1 MKQMTGLFAGIAAGA
16 MLLAGMLPA
25 TAAEITIKHAQGE
38 TKLPEAPQKVITFD
52 ISSLDTLDA
61 LGVKVIGV
69 PTVKMQDY
77 LSKYAA
83 DDYIK
88 VGTLFEPDYEA
99 VNAAQPD
106 LIIVAGRSAAK
117 YPELA
122 KIAPTIDMTADAKDF
137 VKSSEDNVRTLAKI
151 FSKDK
156 EAEAAIE
163 KLNAK
168 KDELKALTAKAGTGL
183 LVLTTGGK
191 MSAYGPGSRFGVLY
205 DDLGVKPAADDIK
218 PGGHGQ
224 PISFE
229 YILEKNPDWL
239 FVIDRDAAIGR
250 EGVAAEKFLDN
261 AVVGQT
267 NAWKNKQVV
276 YLDGSAWYLN
286 ASGLTSMEKIVDQLI
301 AGLKK

>member
-1 MKQMTGLFAGIAAGA
+1 MKRMTGLFASIAAGA
-16 MLLAGMLPA
+16 ILFAGAALAGEV
-25 TAAEITIKHAQGE
+25 TVKHAQGE
-38 TKLPEAPQKVITFD
+38 TKLPDVPQKVITFD
-52 ISSLDTLDA
+52 LSSLDTLDT
-61 LGVKVIGV
+61 LGVKVTGV
-69 PTVKMQDY
+69 PTIKMQDY

-106 LIIVAGRSAAK
+106 LIIVGGRSAAK
-117 YPELA
+117 YAELA
-122 KIAPTIDMTADAKDF
+122 KIAPTIDLTADAANF
-137 VKSSEDNVRTLAKI
+137 VKSSEDNIRTLANI
-151 FSKDK
+151 FGKDK
-156 EAEAAIE
+156 EAEEALT

-168 KDELKALTAKAGTGL
+168 KDELKALTAKSGTGL
-183 LVLTTGGK
+183 LILTTGGK

-205 DDLGVKPAADDIK
+205 GEFGVKPAADDIK

-239 FVIDRDAAIGR
+239 YVIDRDAAIGR

-261 AVVGQT
+261 AVIAQT
-267 NAWKNKQVV
+267 NAWKNKQVI

>member
-1 MKQMTGLFAGIAAGA
+1 MKRMTGLFASIAAGA
-16 MLLAGMLPA
+16 LLFAGAALAGEV
-25 TAAEITIKHAQGE
+25 TVKHAQGE
-38 TKLPEAPQKVITFD
+38 TKLPDVPQKVITFD
-52 ISSLDTLDA
+52 LSSLDTLDA
-61 LGVKVIGV
+61 LGVKVSGV
-69 PTVKMQDY
+69 PTIKLQDY

-106 LIIVAGRSAAK
+106 LILVGGRSAAK
-117 YPELA
+117 YEELA
-122 KIAPTIDMTADAKDF
+122 KIAPTIDLTADAANF
-137 VKSSEDNVRTLAKI
+137 VKSSEDNIRTLANI
-151 FSKDK
+151 FGKDK
-156 EAEAAIE
+156 EAEEALT

-168 KDELKALTAKAGTGL
+168 KDELKALTAKSGTGL

-191 MSAYGPGSRFGVLY
+191 ISAYGPGSRFGVLY
-205 DDLGVKPAADDIK
+205 DEFGVKPAADDIK

-224 PISFE
+224 PVSFE

-239 FVIDRDAAIGR
+239 YVIDRDAAIGR

-261 AVVGQT
+261 AVVAQT
-267 NAWKNKQVV
+267 NAWKNKQVI

-286 ASGLTSMEKIVDQLI
+286 ASGLTSMGKIVDQLI

>member
-1 MKQMTGLFAGIAAGA
+1 MKRMTGLFASIAAGA
-16 MLLAGMLPA
+16 ILFAGAALAGEV
-25 TAAEITIKHAQGE
+25 TVKHAQGE
-38 TKLPEAPQKVITFD
+38 TKLPDVPQKVITFD
-52 ISSLDTLDA
+52 LSSLDTLDT
-61 LGVKVIGV
+61 LGVKVAGV
-69 PTVKMQDY
+69 PTIKMQDY

-106 LIIVAGRSAAK
+106 LIIVGGRSAAK
-117 YPELA
+117 YAELA
-122 KIAPTIDMTADAKDF
+122 KIAPTIDLTADAANF
-137 VKSSEDNVRTLAKI
+137 VKSSEDNIRTLANI
-151 FSKDK
+151 FGKDK
-156 EAEAAIE
+156 EAEDALT

-168 KDELKALTAKAGTGL
+168 KDELKTLTAKSGTGL
-183 LVLTTGGK
+183 LILTTGGK

-205 DDLGVKPAADDIK
+205 GEFGVKPAADDIK

-239 FVIDRDAAIGR
+239 YVIDRDAAIGR

-261 AVVGQT
+261 AVIAQT
-267 NAWKNKQVV
+267 NAWKNKQVI

>member
-1 MKQMTGLFAGIAAGA
+1 MKRMTGLFASIAAGA
-16 MLLAGMLPA
+16 ILFAGAALAGEV
-25 TAAEITIKHAQGE
+25 TVKHAQGE
-38 TKLPEAPQKVITFD
+38 TKLPDVPQKVITFD
-52 ISSLDTLDA
+52 LSSLDTLDT
-61 LGVKVIGV
+61 LGVKVTGV
-69 PTVKMQDY
+69 PAIKMQDY

-106 LIIVAGRSAAK
+106 LIIVGGRSAAK
-117 YPELA
+117 YAELA
-122 KIAPTIDMTADAKDF
+122 KIAPTIDLTADAANF
-137 VKSSEDNVRTLAKI
+137 VKSSEDNIRTLANI
-151 FSKDK
+151 FGKDK
-156 EAEAAIE
+156 EAEDALT

-168 KDELKALTAKAGTGL
+168 KDELKTLTAKSGTGL
-183 LVLTTGGK
+183 LILTTGGK

-205 DDLGVKPAADDIK
+205 GEFGVKPAADDIK

-239 FVIDRDAAIGR
+239 YVIDRDAAIGR

-261 AVVGQT
+261 AVIAQT
-267 NAWKNKQVV
+267 NAWKNKQVI

>member
-1 MKQMTGLFAGIAAGA
+1 MKRMTGLVASI
-16 MLLAGMLPA
+16 A
-25 TAAEITIKHAQGE
+25 TAAILFANAALAGEITVKHAQGE
-38 TKLPEAPQKVITFD
+38 TKLPDVPQKVITFD
-52 ISSLDTLDA
+52 LSSLDTLDT
-61 LGVKVIGV
+61 LGVKVLGV
-69 PTVKMQDY
+69 PTIKKQDY
-77 LSKYAA
+77 LTKYDG
-83 DDYIK
+83 DDYIR

-99 VNAAQPD
+99 VNAAEPD

-122 KIAPTIDMTADAKDF
+122 KIAPTIDLTADAKDF
-137 VKSSEDNVRTLAKI
+137 INSSEENVRKLAAI

-156 EAEAAIE
+156 EAEVALAR
-163 KLNAK
+163 LNAK
-168 KDELKALTAKAGTGL
+168 KDKLKGLTANAGTGL

-191 MSAYGPGSRFGVLY
+191 ISAYGPGSRFGVLY
-205 DDLGVKPAADDIK
+205 DEMGVKPAADDIK

-239 FVIDRDAAIGR
+239 YVIDRDAAIGR

-267 NAWKNKQVV
+267 DAWKNKQVI

-301 AGLKK
+301 DGLKK

>member
-1 MKQMTGLFAGIAAGA
+1 MKRMTGLFASITAGA
-16 MLLAGMLPA
+16 LMFAGAALAGEV
-25 TAAEITIKHAQGE
+25 TVKHAQGE
-38 TKLPEAPQKVITFD
+38 TKLPDVPQKVITFD
-52 ISSLDTLDA
+52 LSSLDTLDA
-61 LGVKVIGV
+61 LGVKVLGV
-69 PTVKMQDY
+69 PTIKKQDY
-77 LSKYAA
+77 LTKYDA
-83 DDYIK
+83 DEYIK
-88 VGTLFEPDYEA
+88 IGTLFEPDYEA

-106 LIIVAGRSAAK
+106 LIIVGGRSAAK
-117 YPELA
+117 YAELA
-122 KIAPTIDMTADAKDF
+122 KIAPTIDLTANAANF
-137 VKSSEDNVRTLAKI
+137 VKSSEDNVRTLANI
-151 FSKDK
+151 FGKDK
-156 EAEAAIE
+156 EAEDALT

-191 MSAYGPGSRFGVLY
+191 ISAYGPGSRFGVLY

-239 FVIDRDAAIGR
+239 YVIDRDAAIGR

-261 AVVGQT
+261 AVVAQT
-267 NAWKNKQVV
+267 NVWKNKQVI

-286 ASGLTSMEKIVDQLI
+286 ASGLTSMGKIVDELI

>member
-1 MKQMTGLFAGIAAGA
+1 MKRMTGLFASIAAGA
-16 MLLAGMLPA
+16 ILFAGAALAGEV
-25 TAAEITIKHAQGE
+25 TVKHAQGE
-38 TKLPEAPQKVITFD
+38 TKLPDVPQKVITFD
-52 ISSLDTLDA
+52 LSSLDTLDT
-61 LGVKVIGV
+61 LGVKVTGV
-69 PTVKMQDY
+69 PTIKMQDY

-106 LIIVAGRSAAK
+106 LIIVGGRSAAK
-117 YPELA
+117 YAELA
-122 KIAPTIDMTADAKDF
+122 KIAPTIDLTADAANF
-137 VKSSEDNVRTLAKI
+137 VKSSEDNIRTLANI
-151 FSKDK
+151 FGKDK
-156 EAEAAIE
+156 EAEDALT

-168 KDELKALTAKAGTGL
+168 KDELKTLTAKSGTGL
-183 LVLTTGGK
+183 LILTTGGK

-205 DDLGVKPAADDIK
+205 GEFGVKPAADDIK

-239 FVIDRDAAIGR
+239 YVIDRDAAIGR

-261 AVVGQT
+261 AVIAQT
-267 NAWKNKQVV
+267 NAWKNKQVI

>member
-1 MKQMTGLFAGIAAGA
+1 MTGLFASIAAGA
-16 MLLAGMLPA
+16 ILFAGAALAGEV
-25 TAAEITIKHAQGE
+25 TVKHAQGE
-38 TKLPEAPQKVITFD
+38 TKLPDVPQKVITFD
-52 ISSLDTLDA
+52 LSSLDTLDA
-61 LGVKVIGV
+61 LGVKVLGV
-69 PTVKMQDY
+69 PTIKKQDY
-77 LSKYAA
+77 LTKYDA
-83 DDYIK
+83 DEYIK
-88 VGTLFEPDYEA
+88 IGTLFEPDYEA

-106 LIIVAGRSAAK
+106 LIIVGGRSAAK
-117 YPELA
+117 FAELA
-122 KIAPTIDMTADAKDF
+122 KIAPTIDLTADAKNF
-137 VKSSEDNVRTLAKI
+137 VKSSEDNVRTLANI
-151 FSKDK
+151 FGKDK
-156 EAEAAIE
+156 EASAALT

-168 KDELKALTAKAGTGL
+168 KDELKALAEKSGTGL

-191 MSAYGPGSRFGVLY
+191 ISAYGPGSRFGVLY

-239 FVIDRDAAIGR
+239 YVIDRDAAIGR

-276 YLDGSAWYLN
+276 YLDGAAWYLN

-301 AGLKK
+301 AGIKK

>member
-1 MKQMTGLFAGIAAGA
+1 MKRMTGLFASIADGAILFAGA
-16 MLLAGMLPA
+16 ALAGEV
-25 TAAEITIKHAQGE
+25 TVKHAQGE
-38 TKLPEAPQKVITFD
+38 TKLPDVPQKVITFD
-52 ISSLDTLDA
+52 LSSLDTLDT
-61 LGVKVIGV
+61 LGVKVTGV
-69 PTVKMQDY
+69 PTIKMQDY

-106 LIIVAGRSAAK
+106 LIIVGGRSAAK
-117 YPELA
+117 YAELA
-122 KIAPTIDMTADAKDF
+122 KIAPTIDLTADAANF
-137 VKSSEDNVRTLAKI
+137 VKSSEDNIRTLANI
-151 FSKDK
+151 FGKDK
-156 EAEAAIE
+156 EAEDALT

-168 KDELKALTAKAGTGL
+168 KDELKTLTAKSGTGL
-183 LVLTTGGK
+183 LILTTGGK

-205 DDLGVKPAADDIK
+205 GEFGVKPAADDIK

-239 FVIDRDAAIGR
+239 YVIDRDAAIGR

-261 AVVGQT
+261 AVIAQT
-267 NAWKNKQVV
+267 NAWKNKQVI

-301 AGLKK
+301 ADLKK

>member
-1 MKQMTGLFAGIAAGA
+1 MKRMTGLFASIAAGA
-16 MLLAGMLPA
+16 ILFAGAALAGEV
-25 TAAEITIKHAQGE
+25 TVKHAQGE
-38 TKLPEAPQKVITFD
+38 TKLPDVPQKVITFD
-52 ISSLDTLDA
+52 LSSLDTLDT
-61 LGVKVIGV
+61 LGVKVTGV
-69 PTVKMQDY
+69 PTIKMQDY

-106 LIIVAGRSAAK
+106 LIIVGGRSAAK
-117 YPELA
+117 YAELA
-122 KIAPTIDMTADAKDF
+122 KIAPTIDLTADAANF
-137 VKSSEDNVRTLAKI
+137 VKSSEDNIRTLANI
-151 FSKDK
+151 FGKDK
-156 EAEAAIE
+156 EAEDALI

-168 KDELKALTAKAGTGL
+168 KDELKTLTAKSGTGL
-183 LVLTTGGK
+183 LILTTGGK

-205 DDLGVKPAADDIK
+205 GEFGVKPAADDIK

-239 FVIDRDAAIGR
+239 YVIDRDAAIGR

-261 AVVGQT
+261 AVIAQT
-267 NAWKNKQVV
+267 NAWKNKQVI

>member
-1 MKQMTGLFAGIAAGA
+1 MKRMTGLFASIAAGA
-16 MLLAGMLPA
+16 ILFAGAALAGEV
-25 TAAEITIKHAQGE
+25 TVKHAQGE
-38 TKLPEAPQKVITFD
+38 TKLPDVPQKVITFD
-52 ISSLDTLDA
+52 LSSLDTLDT
-61 LGVKVIGV
+61 LGVKVTGV
-69 PTVKMQDY
+69 PTIKMQDY

-106 LIIVAGRSAAK
+106 LIIVGGRSAAQ
-117 YPELA
+117 YAELA
-122 KIAPTIDMTADAKDF
+122 KIAPTIDLTADAANF
-137 VKSSEDNVRTLAKI
+137 VKSSEDNIRTLANI
-151 FSKDK
+151 FGKDK
-156 EAEAAIE
+156 EAEEALT

-168 KDELKALTAKAGTGL
+168 KDELKALTAKSGTGL
-183 LVLTTGGK
+183 LILTTGGK

-205 DDLGVKPAADDIK
+205 GEFGVKPAADDIK

-239 FVIDRDAAIGR
+239 YVIDRDAAIGR

-261 AVVGQT
+261 AVIAQT
-267 NAWKNKQVV
+267 NAWKNKQVI

-301 AGLKK
+301 TGLKK

>member
-1 MKQMTGLFAGIAAGA
+1 MKRMTGLFASIAAGA
-16 MLLAGMLPA
+16 FLFAGAALAGEV
-25 TAAEITIKHAQGE
+25 TVKHAQGE
-38 TKLPEAPQKVITFD
+38 TKLPDVPQKVITFD
-52 ISSLDTLDA
+52 LSSLDTLDA
-61 LGVKVIGV
+61 LRVKVAGV
-69 PTVKMQDY
+69 PTIKMPDY

-83 DDYIK
+83 DDYAKI
-88 VGTLFEPDYEA
+88 GTLFEPDYEA

-106 LIIVAGRSAAK
+106 LIIVGGRSAAK
-117 YPELA
+117 YAELA
-122 KIAPTIDMTADAKDF
+122 KIAPTIDLTADAANF
-137 VKSSEDNVRTLAKI
+137 VKSSEDNVRTLANL
-151 FSKDK
+151 FGKDK
-156 EAEAAIE
+156 EAEAALT

-168 KDELKALTAKAGTGL
+168 KDELKALAAKSGTGL

-191 MSAYGPGSRFGVLY
+191 ISAYGPGSRFGVIY
-205 DDLGVKPAADDIK
+205 DDFGVKPAAADIK

-261 AVVGQT
+261 AVVAQT
-267 NAWKNKQVV
+267 NAWKNKQVI
-276 YLDGSAWYLN
+276 YLDGAAWYLN

>member
-1 MKQMTGLFAGIAAGA
+1 MKRMTGLFASITAGA
-16 MLLAGMLPA
+16 LMFAGAALAGEV
-25 TAAEITIKHAQGE
+25 TVKHAQGE
-38 TKLPEAPQKVITFD
+38 TKLPDVPQKVITFD
-52 ISSLDTLDA
+52 LSSLDTLDA
-61 LGVKVIGV
+61 LGVKVLGV
-69 PTVKMQDY
+69 PTIKKQDY
-77 LSKYAA
+77 LTKYDA
-83 DDYIK
+83 DEYIK
-88 VGTLFEPDYEA
+88 IGTLFEPDYEA

-106 LIIVAGRSAAK
+106 LIIVGGRSAAK
-117 YPELA
+117 YAELA
-122 KIAPTIDMTADAKDF
+122 KIAPTIDLTANAANF
-137 VKSSEDNVRTLAKI
+137 VKSSEDNVRTLANI
-151 FSKDK
+151 FGKDK
-156 EAEAAIE
+156 EAEDALT

-191 MSAYGPGSRFGVLY
+191 ISAYGPGSRFGVLY

-239 FVIDRDAAIGR
+239 YVIDRDAAIGR

-261 AVVGQT
+261 AVVAQT
-267 NAWKNKQVV
+267 NAWKNKQVI

-286 ASGLTSMEKIVDQLI
+286 ASGLTSMGKIVDELI

>member
-1 MKQMTGLFAGIAAGA
+1 MTGLFASIAAGA
-16 MLLAGMLPA
+16 ILFAGAALAGEV
-25 TAAEITIKHAQGE
+25 TVKHAQGE
-38 TKLPEAPQKVITFD
+38 TKLPDVPQKVITFD
-52 ISSLDTLDA
+52 LSSLDTLDT
-61 LGVKVIGV
+61 LGVKVTGV
-69 PTVKMQDY
+69 PTIKMQDY

-106 LIIVAGRSAAK
+106 LIIVGGRSAAK
-117 YPELA
+117 YAELA
-122 KIAPTIDMTADAKDF
+122 KIAPTIDLTADAANF
-137 VKSSEDNVRTLAKI
+137 VKSSEDNIRTLANI
-151 FSKDK
+151 FGKDK
-156 EAEAAIE
+156 EAEDALT

-168 KDELKALTAKAGTGL
+168 KDELKTLTAKSGTGL
-183 LVLTTGGK
+183 LILTTGGK

-205 DDLGVKPAADDIK
+205 GEFGVKPAADDIK

-239 FVIDRDAAIGR
+239 YVIDRDAAIGR

-261 AVVGQT
+261 AVIAQT
-267 NAWKNKQVV
+267 NAWKNKQVI

>member
-1 MKQMTGLFAGIAAGA
+1 MTGLFASIAAGA
-16 MLLAGMLPA
+16 ILFAGAALAGEV
-25 TAAEITIKHAQGE
+25 TVKHAQGE
-38 TKLPEAPQKVITFD
+38 TKLPDVPQKVITFD
-52 ISSLDTLDA
+52 LSSLDTLDT
-61 LGVKVIGV
+61 LGVKVTGV
-69 PTVKMQDY
+69 PAIKMQDY

-106 LIIVAGRSAAK
+106 LIIVGGRSAAK
-117 YPELA
+117 YAELA
-122 KIAPTIDMTADAKDF
+122 KIAPTIDLTADAANF
-137 VKSSEDNVRTLAKI
+137 VKSSEDNIRTLANI
-151 FSKDK
+151 FGKDK
-156 EAEAAIE
+156 EAEDALT

-168 KDELKALTAKAGTGL
+168 KDELKTLTAKSGTGL
-183 LVLTTGGK
+183 LILTTGGK

-205 DDLGVKPAADDIK
+205 GEFGVKPAADDIK

-239 FVIDRDAAIGR
+239 YVIDRDAAIGR

-261 AVVGQT
+261 AVIAQT
-267 NAWKNKQVV
+267 NAWKNKQVI

>member
-1 MKQMTGLFAGIAAGA
+1 MKRMTGLFASIAAGA
-16 MLLAGMLPA
+16 LLFAGAALAG
-25 TAAEITIKHAQGE
+25 EVTIKHAQGE
-38 TKLPEAPQKVITFD
+38 TKLPDVPQKVITFD
-52 ISSLDTLDA
+52 LSSLDTLDA
-61 LGVKVIGV
+61 LGVKVSGV
-69 PTVKMQDY
+69 PTIKLQDY

-106 LIIVAGRSAAK
+106 LIIVGGRSAAK
-117 YPELA
+117 YAELA
-122 KIAPTIDMTADAKDF
+122 KIAPTIDLTADAANF
-137 VKSSEDNVRTLAKI
+137 VKSSEDNIRTLANI
-151 FSKDK
+151 FGKDK
-156 EAEAAIE
+156 EAEEALT
-163 KLNAK
+163 KVNAK
-168 KDELKALTAKAGTGL
+168 KDELKALTAKSGTGL

-191 MSAYGPGSRFGVLY
+191 ISAYGPGSRFGVLY
-205 DDLGVKPAADDIK
+205 DEFGVKPAADDIK

-224 PISFE
+224 PVSFE

-239 FVIDRDAAIGR
+239 YVIDRDAAIGR

-261 AVVGQT
+261 AVVAQT
-267 NAWKNKQVV
+267 NAWKNKQVI

-286 ASGLTSMEKIVDQLI
+286 ASGLTSMGKIVDQLI

>member
-1 MKQMTGLFAGIAAGA
+1 MKRMTGLFASIAAGA
-16 MLLAGMLPA
+16 ILFAGAALAGEV
-25 TAAEITIKHAQGE
+25 TVKHAQGE
-38 TKLPEAPQKVITFD
+38 TKLPDVPQKVITFD
-52 ISSLDTLDA
+52 LSSLDTLDT
-61 LGVKVIGV
+61 LGVKVTGV
-69 PTVKMQDY
+69 PTIKMQDY

-106 LIIVAGRSAAK
+106 LIIVGGRSAAK
-117 YPELA
+117 YAELA
-122 KIAPTIDMTADAKDF
+122 KIAPTIDLTADAANF
-137 VKSSEDNVRTLAKI
+137 VKSSEDNIRTLANI
-151 FSKDK
+151 FGKDK
-156 EAEAAIE
+156 EAEDALT

-168 KDELKALTAKAGTGL
+168 KDELKTLTAKSGTGL
-183 LVLTTGGK
+183 LILTTGGK

-205 DDLGVKPAADDIK
+205 GEFGVKPAADDIK

-239 FVIDRDAAIGR
+239 YVIDRDAAIGR

-261 AVVGQT
+261 AVIAQT
-267 NAWKNKQVV
+267 NAWKNKQVI
-276 YLDGSAWYLN
+276 YLDDSAWYLN

>member
-1 MKQMTGLFAGIAAGA
+1 MKRMTGLFASIAAGA
-16 MLLAGMLPA
+16 LMFAGAALAGEV
-25 TAAEITIKHAQGE
+25 TVKHAQGE
-38 TKLPEAPQKVITFD
+38 TKLPDVPQKVITFD
-52 ISSLDTLDA
+52 LSSLDTLDT
-61 LGVKVIGV
+61 LGVKVTGV
-69 PTVKMQDY
+69 PTIKMQDY

-106 LIIVAGRSAAK
+106 LIIVGGRSAAK
-117 YPELA
+117 YAELA
-122 KIAPTIDMTADAKDF
+122 KIAPTIDLTADAANF
-137 VKSSEDNVRTLAKI
+137 VKSSEDNIRTLANI
-151 FSKDK
+151 FGKDK
-156 EAEAAIE
+156 EAEDALT

-168 KDELKALTAKAGTGL
+168 KDELKTLTAKSGTGL
-183 LVLTTGGK
+183 LILTTGGK

-205 DDLGVKPAADDIK
+205 GEFGVKPAADDIK

-239 FVIDRDAAIGR
+239 YVIDRDAAIGR

-261 AVVGQT
+261 AVIAQT
-267 NAWKNKQVV
+267 NAWKNKQVI

>member
-1 MKQMTGLFAGIAAGA
+1 MKRMTGLFASIAAGA
-16 MLLAGMLPA
+16 ILFAGAALAGEV
-25 TAAEITIKHAQGE
+25 TVKHAQGE
-38 TKLPEAPQKVITFD
+38 TKLPDVPQKVITFD
-52 ISSLDTLDA
+52 LSSLDTLDA
-61 LGVKVIGV
+61 LGVKVLGV
-69 PTVKMQDY
+69 PTIKKQDY
-77 LSKYAA
+77 LTKYDA
-83 DDYIK
+83 DEYIK
-88 VGTLFEPDYEA
+88 IGTLFEPDYEA

-106 LIIVAGRSAAK
+106 LIIVGGRSAAK
-117 YPELA
+117 FAELA
-122 KIAPTIDMTADAKDF
+122 KIAPTIDLTADAKNF
-137 VKSSEDNVRTLAKI
+137 VKSSEDNVRTLANI
-151 FSKDK
+151 FGKDK
-156 EAEAAIE
+156 EASAALT

-168 KDELKALTAKAGTGL
+168 KDELKALAEKSGTGL

-191 MSAYGPGSRFGVLY
+191 ISAYGPGSRFGVLY

-239 FVIDRDAAIGR
+239 YVIDRDAAIGR

-276 YLDGSAWYLN
+276 YLDGAAWYLN

-301 AGLKK
+301 AGIKK

>member
-1 MKQMTGLFAGIAAGA
+1 MKRMTGLFASIAAGA
-16 MLLAGMLPA
+16 ILFAGAALAGEV
-25 TAAEITIKHAQGE
+25 TVKHAQGE
-38 TKLPEAPQKVITFD
+38 TKLPDVPQKVITFD
-52 ISSLDTLDA
+52 LSSLDTLDA
-61 LGVKVIGV
+61 LGVKVSGV
-69 PTVKMQDY
+69 PTIKMQDY

-83 DDYIK
+83 DDYTK

-106 LIIVAGRSAAK
+106 LIIVGGRSAAK
-117 YPELA
+117 YAELA
-122 KIAPTIDMTADAKDF
+122 KIAPTIDLTADAANF
-137 VKSSEDNVRTLAKI
+137 VKSSEDNIRTLANI
-151 FSKDK
+151 FGKDK
-156 EAEAAIE
+156 EAEEALT

-168 KDELKALTAKAGTGL
+168 KDALKVLTAKSGTGL

-191 MSAYGPGSRFGVLY
+191 ISAYGPGSRFGVLY
-205 DDLGVKPAADDIK
+205 DEFGVKPAADDIK

-239 FVIDRDAAIGR
+239 YVIDRDAAIGR

-261 AVVGQT
+261 AVVAQT
-267 NAWKNKQVV
+267 NAWKNKQVI

-301 AGLKK
+301 GGLKK

>member
-1 MKQMTGLFAGIAAGA
+1 MKRMTGLFASIAAGA
-16 MLLAGMLPA
+16 LMFAGAALAGEV
-25 TAAEITIKHAQGE
+25 TVKHAQGE
-38 TKLPEAPQKVITFD
+38 TKLPDVPQKVITFD
-52 ISSLDTLDA
+52 LSSLDTLDA
-61 LGVKVIGV
+61 LGVKVLGV
-69 PTVKMQDY
+69 PTIKKQDY
-77 LSKYAA
+77 LTKYDA
-83 DDYIK
+83 DEYIK
-88 VGTLFEPDYEA
+88 IGTLFEPDYEA

-106 LIIVAGRSAAK
+106 LIIVGGRSAAK
-117 YPELA
+117 YAELA
-122 KIAPTIDMTADAKDF
+122 KIAPTIDLTANAANF
-137 VKSSEDNVRTLAKI
+137 VKSSEDNVRTLANI
-151 FSKDK
+151 FGKDK
-156 EAEAAIE
+156 EAEDALT

-191 MSAYGPGSRFGVLY
+191 ISAYGPGSRFGVLY

-239 FVIDRDAAIGR
+239 YVIDRDAAIGR

-261 AVVGQT
+261 AVVAQT
-267 NAWKNKQVV
+267 NAWKNKQVI

-286 ASGLTSMEKIVDQLI
+286 ASGLTSMGKIVDELI

>member
-1 MKQMTGLFAGIAAGA
+1 MKRMTGLFASIAAGA
-16 MLLAGMLPA
+16 ILFAGAALAGEV
-25 TAAEITIKHAQGE
+25 TVKHAQGE
-38 TKLPEAPQKVITFD
+38 TKLPDVPQKVITFD
-52 ISSLDTLDA
+52 LSSLDTLDT
-61 LGVKVIGV
+61 LGVKVTGV
-69 PTVKMQDY
+69 PTIKMQDY

-106 LIIVAGRSAAK
+106 LIIVGGRSAAK
-117 YPELA
+117 YAELA
-122 KIAPTIDMTADAKDF
+122 KIAPTIDLTADAANF
-137 VKSSEDNVRTLAKI
+137 VKSSEDNIRTLANI
-151 FSKDK
+151 FGKDK
-156 EAEAAIE
+156 EAEDALT

-168 KDELKALTAKAGTGL
+168 KDELKALTAKSGTGL
-183 LVLTTGGK
+183 LILTTGGK

-205 DDLGVKPAADDIK
+205 GEFGVKPAADDIK

-239 FVIDRDAAIGR
+239 YVIDRDAAIGR

-261 AVVGQT
+261 AVIAQT
-267 NAWKNKQVV
+267 NAWKNKQVI

>member
-1 MKQMTGLFAGIAAGA
+1 MKRMTGLFASIAAGA
-16 MLLAGMLPA
+16 ILFAGAALAGEV
-25 TAAEITIKHAQGE
+25 TVKHAQGE
-38 TKLPEAPQKVITFD
+38 TKLPDVPQKVITFD
-52 ISSLDTLDA
+52 LSSLDTLDT
-61 LGVKVIGV
+61 LGVKVTGV
-69 PTVKMQDY
+69 PTIKMQDY

-106 LIIVAGRSAAK
+106 LIIVGGRSAAK
-117 YPELA
+117 YAELA
-122 KIAPTIDMTADAKDF
+122 KIAPTIDLTADAANF
-137 VKSSEDNVRTLAKI
+137 VKSSEDNIRTLANI
-151 FSKDK
+151 FGKDK
-156 EAEAAIE
+156 EAEDALT

-168 KDELKALTAKAGTGL
+168 KDELKTLTAKSGTGL
-183 LVLTTGGK
+183 LILTTGGK

-205 DDLGVKPAADDIK
+205 GEFGVKPAADDIK

-239 FVIDRDAAIGR
+239 YVIDRDAAIGR

-261 AVVGQT
+261 AVIAQT
-267 NAWKNKQVV
+267 NAWKNKQVI

-301 AGLKK
+301 ADLKK

>member
-1 MKQMTGLFAGIAAGA
+1 MKRMTGLFASIAAGA
-16 MLLAGMLPA
+16 LMFAGAALAGEV
-25 TAAEITIKHAQGE
+25 TVKHAQGE
-38 TKLPEAPQKVITFD
+38 TKLPDVPQKVITFD
-52 ISSLDTLDA
+52 LSSLDTLDA
-61 LGVKVIGV
+61 LGVKVLGV
-69 PTVKMQDY
+69 PTIKKQDY
-77 LSKYAA
+77 LTKYDA
-83 DDYIK
+83 DEYIK
-88 VGTLFEPDYEA
+88 IGTLFEPDYEA

-106 LIIVAGRSAAK
+106 LIIVGGRSAAK
-117 YPELA
+117 YAELA
-122 KIAPTIDMTADAKDF
+122 KIAPTIDLTADAANF
-137 VKSSEDNVRTLAKI
+137 VKSSEDNVRTLANI
-151 FSKDK
+151 FGKDK
-156 EAEAAIE
+156 EAEDALT

-191 MSAYGPGSRFGVLY
+191 ISAYGPGSRFGVLY

-239 FVIDRDAAIGR
+239 YVIDRDAAIGR

-261 AVVGQT
+261 AVVAQT
-267 NAWKNKQVV
+267 NAWKNKQVI

-286 ASGLTSMEKIVDQLI
+286 ASGLTSMGKIVDELI

>member
-1 MKQMTGLFAGIAAGA
+1 MKRMTGLFASIAAGA
-16 MLLAGMLPA
+16 LMFAGAALAGEV
-25 TAAEITIKHAQGE
+25 TVKHAQGE
-38 TKLPEAPQKVITFD
+38 TKLPEVPQKVITFD
-52 ISSLDTLDA
+52 LSSLDTLDA
-61 LGVKVIGV
+61 LGVKVLGV
-69 PTVKMQDY
+69 PTIKKQDY
-77 LSKYAA
+77 LTKYDA
-83 DDYIK
+83 DEYIK
-88 VGTLFEPDYEA
+88 IGTLFEPDYEA

-106 LIIVAGRSAAK
+106 LIIVGGRSAAK
-117 YPELA
+117 YAELA
-122 KIAPTIDMTADAKDF
+122 KIAPTIDLTADAANF
-137 VKSSEDNVRTLAKI
+137 VKSSEDNVRTLANI
-151 FSKDK
+151 FGKDK
-156 EAEAAIE
+156 EAEDALT

-191 MSAYGPGSRFGVLY
+191 ISAYGPGSRFGVLY

-239 FVIDRDAAIGR
+239 YVIDRDAAIGR

-261 AVVGQT
+261 AVVAQT
-267 NAWKNKQVV
+267 NAWKNKQVI

-286 ASGLTSMEKIVDQLI
+286 ASGLTSMGNIVDELI

>member
-1 MKQMTGLFAGIAAGA
+1 MKRMTGLFASIAAGA
-16 MLLAGMLPA
+16 ILFAGAALAGEV
-25 TAAEITIKHAQGE
+25 TVKHAQGE
-38 TKLPEAPQKVITFD
+38 TKLPDVPQKVITFD
-52 ISSLDTLDA
+52 LSSLDTLDT
-61 LGVKVIGV
+61 LGVKVAGV
-69 PTVKMQDY
+69 PTIKMQDY

-106 LIIVAGRSAAK
+106 LIIVGGRSAAK
-117 YPELA
+117 YAELA
-122 KIAPTIDMTADAKDF
+122 KIAPTIDLTADAANF
-137 VKSSEDNVRTLAKI
+137 VKSSEDNIRTLANI
-151 FSKDK
+151 FGKDK
-156 EAEAAIE
+156 EAEDALT

-168 KDELKALTAKAGTGL
+168 KDELKALTAKSGTGL
-183 LVLTTGGK
+183 LILTTGGK

-205 DDLGVKPAADDIK
+205 GEFGVKPAADDIK

-239 FVIDRDAAIGR
+239 YVIDRDAAIGR

-261 AVVGQT
+261 AVIAQT
-267 NAWKNKQVV
+267 NAWKNKQVI

>member
-1 MKQMTGLFAGIAAGA
+1 MKRMTGLFASIAAGA
-16 MLLAGMLPA
+16 ILFAGAALAGEV
-25 TAAEITIKHAQGE
+25 TVKHAQGE
-38 TKLPEAPQKVITFD
+38 TKLPDVPQKVITFD
-52 ISSLDTLDA
+52 LSSLDTLDT
-61 LGVKVIGV
+61 LGVKVTGV
-69 PTVKMQDY
+69 PTIKMQDY

-106 LIIVAGRSAAK
+106 LIIVGGRSAAK
-117 YPELA
+117 YAELA
-122 KIAPTIDMTADAKDF
+122 KIAPTIDLTADAANF
-137 VKSSEDNVRTLAKI
+137 VKSSEDNIRTLANI
-151 FSKDK
+151 FGKDK
-156 EAEAAIE
+156 EAEDALT
-163 KLNAK
+163 KLNVK
-168 KDELKALTAKAGTGL
+168 KDELKALAAKSGTGL
-183 LVLTTGGK
+183 LILTTGGK
-191 MSAYGPGSRFGVLY
+191 MSAYGPGSRFGMLY
-205 DDLGVKPAADDIK
+205 GEFGVKPAADDIK

-239 FVIDRDAAIGR
+239 YVIDRDAAIGR

-261 AVVGQT
+261 AVIAQT
-267 NAWKNKQVV
+267 NAWKNKQVM

>member
-1 MKQMTGLFAGIAAGA
+1 MTGLFASIAAGA
-16 MLLAGMLPA
+16 ILFAGAALAGEV
-25 TAAEITIKHAQGE
+25 TVKHAQGE
-38 TKLPEAPQKVITFD
+38 TKLPDVPQKVITFD
-52 ISSLDTLDA
+52 LSSLDTLDT
-61 LGVKVIGV
+61 LGVKVAGV
-69 PTVKMQDY
+69 PTIKMQDY

-106 LIIVAGRSAAK
+106 LIIVGGRSAAK
-117 YPELA
+117 YAELA
-122 KIAPTIDMTADAKDF
+122 KIAPTIDLTADAANF
-137 VKSSEDNVRTLAKI
+137 VKSSEDNIRTLANI
-151 FSKDK
+151 FGKDK
-156 EAEAAIE
+156 EAEDALT

-168 KDELKALTAKAGTGL
+168 KDELKTLTAKSGTGL
-183 LVLTTGGK
+183 LILTTGGK

-205 DDLGVKPAADDIK
+205 GEFGVKPAADDIK

-239 FVIDRDAAIGR
+239 YVIDRDAAIGR

-261 AVVGQT
+261 AVIAQT
-267 NAWKNKQVV
+267 NAWKNKQVI